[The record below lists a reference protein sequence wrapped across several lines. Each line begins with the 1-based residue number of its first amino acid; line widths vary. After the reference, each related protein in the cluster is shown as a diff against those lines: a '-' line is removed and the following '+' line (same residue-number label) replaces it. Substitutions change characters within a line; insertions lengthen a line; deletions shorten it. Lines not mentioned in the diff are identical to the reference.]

1 MATVTTIYRPY
12 RPSNGSEGLW
22 FQGEFCDRCSR
33 WSEETGCDIANR
45 AFWHQIDEPE
55 YPKEWVEVRPDDS
68 NLDHIPE
75 VTCTAYDPKEAD

>member
-1 MATVTTIYRPY
+1 MATVTAIYRPY

-45 AFWHQIDEPE
+45 TFWHQIDEPE
-55 YPKEWVEVRPDDS
+55 YPKEWVEGDDG
-68 NLDHIPE
+68 PR
-75 VTCTAYDPKEAD
+75 CTAFERKQEPD